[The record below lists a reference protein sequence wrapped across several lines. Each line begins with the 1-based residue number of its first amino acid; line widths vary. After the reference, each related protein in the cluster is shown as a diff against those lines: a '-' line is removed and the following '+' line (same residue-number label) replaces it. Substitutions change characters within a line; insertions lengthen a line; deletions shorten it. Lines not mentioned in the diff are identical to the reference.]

1 MRPDL
6 YGRDVVGVLVV
17 VDVIVDTTGSTHNV
31 FEEDRAAATANST
44 LLDARA
50 RCSCGSRP

>member
-1 MRPDL
+1 MRADL
-6 YGRDVVGVLVV
+6 HGRDVVGVLVV

-31 FEEDRAAATANST
+31 SEEDRAAAAANST
-44 LLDARA
+44 LLDVRA

>member
-1 MRPDL
+1 VRSDL

-17 VDVIVDTTGSTHNV
+17 VDVIVDTTGSTHDV
-31 FEEDRAAATANST
+31 FEEDRAAAAANST
-44 LLDARA
+44 LLDVRD